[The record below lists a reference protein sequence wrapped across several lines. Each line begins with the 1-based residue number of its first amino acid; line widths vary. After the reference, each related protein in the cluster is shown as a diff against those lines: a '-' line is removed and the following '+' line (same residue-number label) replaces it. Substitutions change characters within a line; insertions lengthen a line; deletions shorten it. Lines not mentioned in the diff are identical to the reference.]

1 MVGNGRKIEKMERGG
16 REWSGRNKEMAL
28 HQSATSSL
36 IEVLIFSAAFSF
48 SSSRCA

>member
-28 HQSATSSL
+28 RQSAISNLT
-36 IEVLIFSAAFSF
+36 EALIFSAAFSF
-48 SSSRCA
+48 SSSKCA